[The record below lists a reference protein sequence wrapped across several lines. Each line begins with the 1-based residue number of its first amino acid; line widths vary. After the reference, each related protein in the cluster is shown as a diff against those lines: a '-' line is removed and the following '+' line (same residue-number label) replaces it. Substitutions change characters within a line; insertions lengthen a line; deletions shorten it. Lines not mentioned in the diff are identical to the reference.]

1 MPNAPTAIMPTYGR
15 LPVTFARGE
24 GAILYDTADRA
35 YLDGLSG
42 IAVTNLGH
50 NHPRVTA
57 AVTEQ
62 AARLVHTS
70 NLFHIGLQEEAADLL
85 RQATGM
91 ENMFFCNSGA
101 EANEAAIKLARRLGH
116 HRQIARPHIIVL
128 DGAFHGRTIGALSAT
143 GNPKIREGFGP
154 LLDGFLH
161 VPAND
166 LSAIHALGDALADVV
181 AVLVEPI
188 QGEGGVRPLD
198 HHYLQGLR
206 DLCLQ
211 NQWLLMFDE
220 VQTGNGRCGS
230 TYVCEQLEIKPD
242 VMLTAKGL
250 GNGLPIGVCMARGEA
265 AQLLGPGDHGSTY
278 GGNPL
283 CCAAA
288 IAVLTTLRDDTVMQ
302 RARSVREVLLA
313 ALHQAITDP
322 DLITEVRGSGLMIGI
337 QPRVATTEIVQRGL
351 ENGLLIN
358 VAGGDT
364 IRVLPPLVMT
374 DEQAGELGAGIANI
388 INDIAEQENAL

>member
-161 VPAND
+161 VPANE

-250 GNGLPIGVCMARGEA
+250 GNGLPMGVCMARGEA

-288 IAVLTTLRDDTVMQ
+288 IAVLTTLRDDNVMQ
-302 RARSVREVLLA
+302 RARPVREALLA
-313 ALHQAITDP
+313 AFHQAITDP

-337 QPRVATTEIVQRGL
+337 QPRVATKEIVQRGL
-351 ENGLLIN
+351 DRGLLIN

-364 IRVLPPLVMT
+364 IRILPPLVMT
-374 DEQAGELGAGIANI
+374 DEQAGELGAGIADI

>member
-1 MPNAPTAIMPTYGR
+1 
-15 LPVTFARGE
+15 
-24 GAILYDTADRA
+24 
-35 YLDGLSG
+35 
-42 IAVTNLGH
+42 
-50 NHPRVTA
+50 
-57 AVTEQ
+57 
-62 AARLVHTS
+62 
-70 NLFHIGLQEEAADLL
+70 
-85 RQATGM
+85 M

-143 GNPKIREGFGP
+143 GNPKIRGGFGP

-161 VPAND
+161 VPPND
-166 LSAIHALGDALADVV
+166 LNAIHALGDALADVV

-198 HHYLQGLR
+198 HDYLQGLR
-206 DLCLQ
+206 NLCTQ
-211 NQWLLMFDE
+211 NQWLLMLDE

-230 TYVCEQLEIKPD
+230 TYVCEQLEIKAD

-250 GNGLPIGVCMARGEA
+250 GNGLPIGVCMAKGEA

-288 IAVLTTLRDDTVMQ
+288 IAVLTTLREDNVMQ
-302 RARSVREVLLA
+302 RANTVREALLS
-313 ALHQAITDP
+313 ALHQSIADP
-322 DLITEVRGSGLMIGI
+322 NLITEVRGRGLMIGI
-337 QPRVATTEIVQRGL
+337 QPSVATKEIVQRGL
-351 ENGLLIN
+351 DRGLLIN

-364 IRVLPPLVMT
+364 VRVLPPLVMT
-374 DEQAGELGAGIANI
+374 DEQAGELGTGIANI
-388 INDIAEQENAL
+388 INDIAEQENGL

>member
-161 VPAND
+161 VPANE

-288 IAVLTTLRDDTVMQ
+288 IAVLTTLRDDNVMQ
-302 RARSVREVLLA
+302 RARPVREALLA
-313 ALHQAITDP
+313 AFHQAITDP

-337 QPRVATTEIVQRGL
+337 QPRVATKEIVQRGL
-351 ENGLLIN
+351 DRGLLIN

-374 DEQAGELGAGIANI
+374 DEQAGELGAGIADI

>member
-1 MPNAPTAIMPTYGR
+1 MPNAPTAIMPTNGR

-288 IAVLTTLRDDTVMQ
+288 IAVLTTLRDDNVMQ

-337 QPRVATTEIVQRGL
+337 QPRVATKEIVQRGL
-351 ENGLLIN
+351 ESGLLIN

>member
-1 MPNAPTAIMPTYGR
+1 
-15 LPVTFARGE
+15 
-24 GAILYDTADRA
+24 
-35 YLDGLSG
+35 
-42 IAVTNLGH
+42 
-50 NHPRVTA
+50 
-57 AVTEQ
+57 
-62 AARLVHTS
+62 
-70 NLFHIGLQEEAADLL
+70 
-85 RQATGM
+85 
-91 ENMFFCNSGA
+91 
-101 EANEAAIKLARRLGH
+101 
-116 HRQIARPHIIVL
+116 
-128 DGAFHGRTIGALSAT
+128 
-143 GNPKIREGFGP
+143 
-154 LLDGFLH
+154 
-161 VPAND
+161 
-166 LSAIHALGDALADVV
+166 
-181 AVLVEPI
+181 
-188 QGEGGVRPLD
+188 
-198 HHYLQGLR
+198 
-206 DLCLQ
+206 
-211 NQWLLMFDE
+211 
-220 VQTGNGRCGS
+220 
-230 TYVCEQLEIKPD
+230 
-242 VMLTAKGL
+242 MLTAKGL

-302 RARSVREVLLA
+302 RAGSVREVLLA

-337 QPRVATTEIVQRGL
+337 QPRVATKEIVQRGL

>member
-161 VPAND
+161 VPANE

-288 IAVLTTLRDDTVMQ
+288 IAVLTTLRDDNVMQ
-302 RARSVREVLLA
+302 RARPVREALLA
-313 ALHQAITDP
+313 AFHQAITDP

-337 QPRVATTEIVQRGL
+337 QPRVATKEIVQRGL
-351 ENGLLIN
+351 DRGLLIN

-364 IRVLPPLVMT
+364 IRILPPLVMT
-374 DEQAGELGAGIANI
+374 DEQAGELGAGIADI

>member
-337 QPRVATTEIVQRGL
+337 QPRVATKEIVQRGL

-374 DEQAGELGAGIANI
+374 DEQAGELGTGIANI

>member
-24 GAILYDTADRA
+24 GAILYDTAGRA
-35 YLDGLSG
+35 YLDGVSG

-143 GNPKIREGFGP
+143 GNPKIRGGFGP

-166 LSAIHALGDALADVV
+166 LNAIHALGDALTDVV

-198 HHYLQGLR
+198 HDYLQGLR
-206 DLCLQ
+206 NLCTQ
-211 NQWLLMFDE
+211 NQWLLMLDE

-250 GNGLPIGVCMARGEA
+250 GNGLPIGVCMAKGEA

-288 IAVLTTLRDDTVMQ
+288 IAVLTTLREDNVMQ
-302 RARSVREVLLA
+302 RASTVREALLS
-313 ALHQAITDP
+313 ALHQSIADP
-322 DLITEVRGSGLMIGI
+322 DLITEVRGSGLIIGI
-337 QPRVATTEIVQRGL
+337 QPSVATKEIVQRGL
-351 ENGLLIN
+351 DRGLLIN

-364 IRVLPPLVMT
+364 VRVLPPLVMT
-374 DEQAGELGAGIANI
+374 DEQAGELGTGIANI
-388 INDIAEQENAL
+388 INDIAEQENGL

>member
-161 VPAND
+161 VPANE

-206 DLCLQ
+206 DLCQQ

-288 IAVLTTLRDDTVMQ
+288 IAVLTTLRDDNVMQ
-302 RARSVREVLLA
+302 RARPVREALLA
-313 ALHQAITDP
+313 AFHQAITDP

-337 QPRVATTEIVQRGL
+337 QPRVATKEIVQRGL
-351 ENGLLIN
+351 DRGLLIN

-364 IRVLPPLVMT
+364 IRILPPLVMT

>member
-288 IAVLTTLRDDTVMQ
+288 IAVLTTLRDDNVMQ

-322 DLITEVRGSGLMIGI
+322 ELITEVRGSGLMIGI
-337 QPRVATTEIVQRGL
+337 QPRVATKEIVQRGL
-351 ENGLLIN
+351 ESGLLIN

-388 INDIAEQENAL
+388 INDIAEQENVL

>member
-15 LPVTFARGE
+15 LPVTFSRGE

-161 VPAND
+161 VPANE

-206 DLCLQ
+206 DLCQQ

>member
-166 LSAIHALGDALADVV
+166 LSAIYALGDALADVV

-288 IAVLTTLRDDTVMQ
+288 IAVLTTLRDDNVMQ

-337 QPRVATTEIVQRGL
+337 QPRVATKEIVQRGL
-351 ENGLLIN
+351 ESGLLIN

>member
-24 GAILYDTADRA
+24 GAILYDSADRA
-35 YLDGLSG
+35 YLDGVSG

-70 NLFHIGLQEEAADLL
+70 NLFHIGLQEEAAELL
-85 RQATGM
+85 RHATGM
-91 ENMFFCNSGA
+91 ENVFFCNSGA

-116 HRQIARPHIIVL
+116 HRQIANPHIIVL
-128 DGAFHGRTIGALSAT
+128 DGAFHGRTLGALSAT

-161 VPAND
+161 VPPND
-166 LSAIHALGDALADVV
+166 LNAIHALGDALADVV

-198 HHYLQGLR
+198 RHYLQGLR
-206 DLCLQ
+206 DLCDQ

-288 IAVLTTLRDDTVMQ
+288 IAVLTTLRDDDVMP
-302 RARSVREVLLA
+302 RATTVREALLS
-313 ALHQAITDP
+313 ALHHTITDP
-322 DLITEVRGSGLMIGI
+322 GLITEVRGSGLMIGI
-337 QPRVATTEIVQRGL
+337 QPSVATKEIVQRGL
-351 ENGLLIN
+351 DRGLLIN

-374 DEQAGELGAGIANI
+374 DEQAGELGAGIADI

>member
-1 MPNAPTAIMPTYGR
+1 M
-15 LPVTFARGE
+15 
-24 GAILYDTADRA
+24 
-35 YLDGLSG
+35 
-42 IAVTNLGH
+42 
-50 NHPRVTA
+50 
-57 AVTEQ
+57 
-62 AARLVHTS
+62 
-70 NLFHIGLQEEAADLL
+70 
-85 RQATGM
+85 
-91 ENMFFCNSGA
+91 
-101 EANEAAIKLARRLGH
+101 
-116 HRQIARPHIIVL
+116 

-161 VPAND
+161 VPANE

-206 DLCLQ
+206 DLCQQ

-302 RARSVREVLLA
+302 RARSVREVLLT
-313 ALHQAITDP
+313 ALHGAITDS
-322 DLITEVRGSGLMIGI
+322 DLIAEVRGRGLMIGI
-337 QPRVATTEIVQRGL
+337 QPRVATKEIVQRGL
-351 ENGLLIN
+351 ESGLLIN

>member
-161 VPAND
+161 VPANE

-206 DLCLQ
+206 DLCQQ

-288 IAVLTTLRDDTVMQ
+288 IAVLTTLRDDNVMQ
-302 RARSVREVLLA
+302 RARPVREALLA
-313 ALHQAITDP
+313 AFHQAITDP

-337 QPRVATTEIVQRGL
+337 QPRVATKEIVQRGL
-351 ENGLLIN
+351 DRGLLIN

>member
-188 QGEGGVRPLD
+188 QGEGGVRPLN

-337 QPRVATTEIVQRGL
+337 QPRVATKEIVQRGL